1 MSIMTFRLENDIKNR
16 LDAVVDKLG
25 LNQSKIV
32 RDAVVT
38 KLEELEELASL
49 LERVQANRTKKPI
62 AELWKELG
70 LESGDLRTG
79 ASGTVNT
86 DLQAG
91 R

>member
-1 MSIMTFRLENDIKNR
+1 MSILTFRLENDIKNR

-32 RDAVVT
+32 REAVVA
-38 KLEELEELASL
+38 KLEELEELAAL
-49 LERVQANRTKKPI
+49 LDRVQANRSKKPI

-70 LESGDLRTG
+70 LESGELRTG
-79 ASGTVNT
+79 ASGSANT
-86 DLQAG
+86 DLQAD

>member
-1 MSIMTFRLENDIKNR
+1 MSILTFRLENDIKNR

-32 RDAVVT
+32 REAVVA
-38 KLEELEELASL
+38 KLEELEELAAL
-49 LERVQANRTKKPI
+49 LDRVQANRSKKPI

-70 LESGDLRTG
+70 LESGELRAG
-79 ASGTVNT
+79 ASGAANA
-86 DLQAG
+86 DLQAD

>member
-1 MSIMTFRLENDIKNR
+1 MSILTFRLENDIKNR

-32 RDAVVT
+32 REAVVA
-38 KLEELEELASL
+38 KLEELEELAAL
-49 LERVQANRTKKPI
+49 LDRVQANRSKKPI

-70 LESGDLRTG
+70 LESGDIRTG
-79 ASGTVNT
+79 ASGSANT
-86 DLQAG
+86 DLQAD

>member
-1 MSIMTFRLENDIKNR
+1 MSILTFRLENDIKNR

-32 RDAVVT
+32 REAVVA
-38 KLEELEELASL
+38 KLEELEELAAL
-49 LERVQANRTKKPI
+49 LDRVQANRSKKPI

-79 ASGTVNT
+79 ASGSANT
-86 DLQAG
+86 DLQAD